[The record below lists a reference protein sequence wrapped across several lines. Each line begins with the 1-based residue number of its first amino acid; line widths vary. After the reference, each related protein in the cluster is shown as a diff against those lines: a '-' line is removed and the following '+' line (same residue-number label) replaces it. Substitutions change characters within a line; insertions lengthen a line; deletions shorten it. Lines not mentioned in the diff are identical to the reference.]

1 MALTKLST
9 DVIDLSDNTEALT
22 IPKGTSN
29 STVDVEYLVVGGGGG
44 GGGRAAGG
52 GGAGGYLS
60 NYGGTKLGVNF
71 SNNLIVTIGAGGGGG
86 GLSARG
92 GSGSNSIFS
101 IIDSN
106 GGGGGGYYINVSGLS
121 GGSGGGGGA
130 GSTPGGGGG
139 GATPSGQGFNG
150 GTGQG
155 VNQSA
160 AGGGGGASE
169 VGVSPSVSGV
179 SADGGDGLQNNI
191 DGLNLY
197 YAGGGGGSAN
207 HTYNGAGGN
216 GGGGTGGTNS
226 IQAIAGTDGRGGGGG
241 GGAYDN
247 TGRAGGNGV
256 VIIRYVTSNATL
268 TIGGGL
274 THSSTTIGS
283 ETIVTFTAG
292 SDNISFAGTGTGRP
306 SSPTEGLMRE
316 NTTTGKMEFY
326 DGSLWQEIT
335 DTASTYVSG
344 LIPSANFNTVTY
356 TGDGSSSRSITGTGF
371 APDFTWTKKRGTST
385 GNHLLQNTVNGAGT
399 GKSLSSNSNTAAG
412 NFDIYGYIS
421 SFDTDGVTYQAG
433 SSGSYPDDNANES
446 GSTYVSWNWKAGG
459 AATTI
464 SGVGTV
470 NSDVSA
476 NTAAGF
482 SIVSF
487 TNGASGTSTVAHG
500 LGKIPE
506 IIIMKQTNASTNWV
520 VYNANGGAGRT
531 LVFNGNNAYSAD
543 NASVQWGSV
552 PTSTVFTVTNNSS
565 LTNGSSPHI
574 AYCWTSIPG
583 YSKIGFYVGNGSATG
598 PIVYTGF
605 KPAWIMIK
613 RTDISANWR
622 ILDNKRSPSNPRDKE
637 LYPNLSNAEGTY
649 TAINFNSSGFQLI
662 NNDASYNAIGGT
674 YIYMA
679 FSE

>member
-71 SNNLIVTIGAGGGGG
+71 SNNLIVTIGTGGGGG
-86 GLSARG
+86 GLSTRG

-106 GGGGGGYYINVSGLS
+106 GGGGGGYYLNVSGLS

-179 SADGGDGLQNNI
+179 SGDGGDGLQNNI

-335 DTASTYVSG
+335 DTANTYVSG
-344 LIPSANFNTVTY
+344 FIPSANFNTVIY
-356 TGDGSSSRSITGTGF
+356 TGTNAAQSISTVGFEPGMVWFKNRMGTNSHAIVDSVRTRSSYLYPDDSF
-371 APDFTWTKKRGTST
+371 AANTS
-385 GNHLLQNTVNGAGT
+385 AA
-399 GKSLSSNSNTAAG
+399 SNDMT
-412 NFDIYGYIS
+412 
-421 SFDTDGVTYQAG
+421 SFDSEGFSLGVVSQAG
-433 SSGSYPDDNANES
+433 STNTTTGGTNNIVA
-446 GSTYVSWNWKAGG
+446 WNWKAGG

-464 SGVGTV
+464 ASGTNGSTV
-470 NSDVSA
+470 ASDVSA
-476 NTAAGF
+476 NQAAGF
-482 SIVSF
+482 SIVQYTTAGSKIISHGLSQAPELIIQKRTDVTSEWVTYTATTGLQKYLQLQSDAAVVSDANF
-487 TNGASGTSTVAHG
+487 MTAVGASTFTS
-500 LGKIPE
+500 
-506 IIIMKQTNASTNWV
+506 
-520 VYNANGGAGRT
+520 
-531 LVFNGNNAYSAD
+531 
-543 NASVQWGSV
+543 QWS
-552 PTSTVFTVTNNSS
+552 SNSHDYI
-565 LTNGSSPHI
+565 N
-574 AYCWTSIPG
+574 YCFHSIPG
-583 YSKIGFYVGNGSATG
+583 YSKIGFYVGTGATQN
-598 PIVYTGF
+598 IYLGF
-605 KPAWIMIK
+605 KPAWVMFKSIDSGASFSSWVIF
-613 RTDISANWR
+613 
-622 ILDNKRSPSNPRDKE
+622 DNKRNTSNPRTCE
-637 LYPNLSNAEGTY
+637 IYPNLNLIEYCTTGSAPNYRGLNFTDTGIELLSTSYSNEAFET
-649 TAINFNSSGFQLI
+649 F
-662 NNDASYNAIGGT
+662 
-674 YIYMA
+674 IYMA